1 MIDRQEILEFSREF
15 SLRPDVVEKDYALG
29 WLLAGIGNHAATQ
42 DAWIFKGGTCLK
54 KCYFETYRFSED
66 LDFTLTDTAH
76 IDEKFL
82 LSVFKEISEWVYE
95 QSGIELP
102 KESIRFEV
110 YQNPRGKQSVLGRI
124 GYRGPIA
131 PGGDLPR
138 IKLDLTNDETVVLPP
153 VRREVHHVYSDKP
166 SGGIQIACYSY
177 EEVFAEKVRALS
189 ERGLPRDLYDV
200 VHLFRH
206 PEMRPNRE
214 VVQQVIQKKCEFKGI
229 PFPAL
234 EAIKR
239 EPKKSE
245 LESEWANMLAHQL
258 PMLPSVNQFWDE
270 LSHVFDWLLKGA
282 VPVQP
287 QPIAMLPEEDIQWTP
302 PATAQ
307 AWGMRVPLEIIRF
320 AGANH
325 LCVKLGYQGTQR
337 TIEPYSLRR
346 TKDGNLLLHAIRAD
360 NRESR
365 AYRVDKIESAEVIQ
379 KTFVPAY
386 AIELSPS
393 GPFYAPPQS
402 RGYASSSLK
411 QSSLPKRKSAFSSPS
426 LKYMVKCTTCGKR
439 FTRSS
444 SDTTLKE
451 HKNKSGYPCYGRYG
465 QYVGT
470 KYA

>member
-1 MIDRQEILEFSREF
+1 
-15 SLRPDVVEKDYALG
+15 
-29 WLLAGIGNHAATQ
+29 
-42 DAWIFKGGTCLK
+42 
-54 KCYFETYRFSED
+54 
-66 LDFTLTDTAH
+66 
-76 IDEKFL
+76 
-82 LSVFKEISEWVYE
+82 
-95 QSGIELP
+95 
-102 KESIRFEV
+102 
-110 YQNPRGKQSVLGRI
+110 
-124 GYRGPIA
+124 
-131 PGGDLPR
+131 
-138 IKLDLTNDETVVLPP
+138 
-153 VRREVHHVYSDKP
+153 
-166 SGGIQIACYSY
+166 
-177 EEVFAEKVRALS
+177 
-189 ERGLPRDLYDV
+189 
-200 VHLFRH
+200 
-206 PEMRPNRE
+206 
-214 VVQQVIQKKCEFKGI
+214 
-229 PFPAL
+229 
-234 EAIKR
+234 
-239 EPKKSE
+239 
-245 LESEWANMLAHQL
+245 MLAHQL

-360 NRESR
+360 NREPR

-379 KTFVPAY
+379 KTFVPVY

-402 RGYASSSLK
+402 RGYASSSFK
-411 QSSLPKRKSAFSSPS
+411 QPGLPKRKSTFSSPS
-426 LKYMVKCTTCGKR
+426 LKYVVKCTMCDKR

-444 SDTTLKE
+444 LDTTLKE
-451 HKNKSGYPCYGRYG
+451 HKNKRGYPCYGRYG